1 MLNSMSINLVPK
13 ILFIG
18 KKDDYFSKVAAD
30 YLKKNIPS
38 ALIIYSSK
46 SEPIPDRVKDWKGDY
61 IISYLSQW
69 IIPATILENAKKG
82 GINLHPGSP
91 DYPGIGCTNF
101 AIYNHEKVF
110 GITCH
115 YMAAKVDTG
124 PIIKVARFPIHQ
136 NDTVYSLTQRCYSCI
151 LNVFFEL
158 IDDFLEGK
166 KPGISDEHWKRK
178 PYTRKE
184 LNSLCLL
191 TKEMNEEE
199 IKRRIAATT
208 FGNKAWA
215 YFELNGEKLFLN
227 SDE

>member
-1 MLNSMSINLVPK
+1 MSINLPPK

-30 YLKKNIPS
+30 YLKGNIPS

-46 SEPIPDRVKDWKGDY
+46 SEPIPDIVKDWKGDY
-61 IISYLSQW
+61 IVSYLSQW
-69 IIPATILENAKKG
+69 IIPATILENAKEG

-101 AIYNHEKVF
+101 AIYNHEKEF

-115 YMAAKVDTG
+115 YMAPKVDTG

-136 NDTVYSLTQRCYSCI
+136 NDTVYSLTQRCYACI

-158 IDDFLEGK
+158 IDNLLEGK
-166 KPGISDEHWKRK
+166 KPVISNEQWKRK

-184 LNSLCLL
+184 LNNLCLL
-191 TKEMNEEE
+191 TKEMDEEE

-208 FGNKAWA
+208 FGNKVWA
-215 YFELNGEKLFLN
+215 YFELNGKIFYLN
-227 SDE
+227 SNEK